1 MRHFRLD
8 GDVLLTA
15 LLAMVAAVVL
25 VACNPNPQPKTAE
38 QQDQEIR
45 QKSAE
50 ATATIKEGAKQTA
63 EETKKAADDAGRKL
77 NAVAEGVK
85 DGLQSGN
92 GRMDLNSAPEE
103 HLATLPGIGERKAQQ
118 IVKARPYGSTHDLVA
133 RGILSESQ
141 YERISTKITAK

>member
-1 MRHFRLD
+1 MSHFRKNRE
-8 GDVLLTA
+8 VLLTA
-15 LLAMVAAVVL
+15 LLAISSSFFL
-25 VACNPNPQPKTAE
+25 GGCSPQPKTSE
-38 QQDQEIR
+38 QQEQEIR

-50 ATATIKEGAKQTA
+50 ATATIKEGAKETA

-85 DGLQSGN
+85 DGLQSSS
-92 GRMDLNSAPEE
+92 GRMDVNAASVDSLM
-103 HLATLPGIGERKAQQ
+103 TLPGIGEGKAKQ

-133 RGILSESQ
+133 KGILSQSQ